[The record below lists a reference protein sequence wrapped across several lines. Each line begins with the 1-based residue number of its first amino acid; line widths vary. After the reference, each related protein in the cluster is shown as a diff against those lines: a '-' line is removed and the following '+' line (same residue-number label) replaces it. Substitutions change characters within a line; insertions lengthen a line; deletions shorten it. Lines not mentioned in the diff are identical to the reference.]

1 MNDRTQV
8 LVVGGG
14 PAGSTAATLLARN
27 GIDVT
32 LVEREVFPRYHIGE
46 SLLPSCLKILELMGL
61 PGRLREYGFQRKD
74 GVYFEW
80 GSDPWEARFLNLEGV
95 EDKHSYQVSRAEF
108 DQLLLEHARSQGVRV
123 LEGTPVTRLELDG
136 RRPVRAV
143 CEPPT
148 GTRTIEFDLLI
159 DASGR
164 AGLMGTRHQ
173 RDRVYHAAFR
183 NVAVWGY
190 WRGAGELPT
199 DLVGATGV
207 CAVPDGWFWTIPLR
221 DGTVS
226 VGLVL
231 HRETFKARRGDF
243 ADLRAFYLDAI
254 SQSATVQELVR
265 PAELVSPVHAEQ
277 DYSYASDRFAGP
289 GYFISGDAACFLD
302 PLLSTGV
309 HLAQYSA
316 VLAAASICSMVRKEV
331 TEEEAQVFYHDAYR
345 QAYLRFLTLV
355 SCYYQQYTGQRG
367 YFWEAQQLTA
377 RDYRD
382 SELSQAFLNIITGLE
397 DFKDAEATTGEYLLD
412 QLHEAHTEAFR
423 VLRNPDKIA
432 GLDPAEQERAKAK
445 FELLDRT
452 AHRFSLAEDSAVH
465 GLYATLTPQLGLAR
479 VVAEQPGPTGTPDP
493 VDAPD
498 GRS

>member
-1 MNDRTQV
+1 MSDRTQV

-14 PAGSTAATLLARN
+14 PAGATTATLLARE
-27 GIDVT
+27 GIEVT
-32 LVEREVFPRYHIGE
+32 LAEREVFPRYHIGE

-61 PGRLREYGFQRKD
+61 PGRLKAYGFQRKD

-80 GSDPWEARFLNLEGV
+80 GADPWEARFLNLEGV

-108 DQLLLEHARSQGVRV
+108 DQLLLEHAKTQGVRV
-123 LEGTPVTRLELDG
+123 HEGTTVSRLGFDG
-136 RRPVRAV
+136 DRPVRAV
-143 CEPPT
+143 LTAAGAE
-148 GTRTIEFDLLI
+148 RTVDFDFLV

-164 AGLMGTRHQ
+164 AGLMATRHQ
-173 RDRVYHAAFR
+173 RDRVHHAAFR

-190 WRGAGELPT
+190 WRGAGQLPT
-199 DLVGATGV
+199 DLVGATGI

-226 VGLVL
+226 IGLVI
-231 HRETFKARRGDF
+231 HRDTFQQRRAEHD
-243 ADLRAFYLDAI
+243 DLRSFYLAEI
-254 SQSATVQELVR
+254 AGCATVSNMVSG
-265 PAELVSPVHAEQ
+265 ATLVSQIRAEQ
-277 DYSYASDRFAGP
+277 DYSYASQRFAGP

-316 VLAAASICSMVRKEV
+316 VLAAASICSVVRGEV
-331 TEEEAQVFYHDAYR
+331 TAEEARSFYHDSYR

-382 SELSQAFLNIITGLE
+382 TELGQAFLNIITGLE
-397 DFKDAEATTGEYLLD
+397 DFKDAEEAAVGRYLLD
-412 QLHEAHTEAFR
+412 QMHEAHTEAFR
-423 VLRNPDKIA
+423 VLRNPAKIK
-432 GLDPAEQERAKAK
+432 GLSPEEQERAQAK

-452 AHRFSLAEDSAVH
+452 AHRFSMSEDAAVH
-465 GLYATLTPQLGLAR
+465 DLYAVLTPRLALRR
-479 VVAEQPGPTGTPDP
+479 VSPGPVPAG
-493 VDAPD
+493 D
-498 GRS
+498 GGPR